1 MPSSAL
7 SVSYAALIFPTLSL
21 PGFSCVIIHFF
32 LFFFL
37 WSASVQKRKFLTPE
51 EVSLLL
57 DTALNGANPERNH
70 CLILMAFLHGFRASE
85 LLRLRLSDIDLHGRR
100 INVARLKNSFS
111 TVHPLIP
118 REVRSLQ
125 AWLRVRKKM
134 ADTGNDWL
142 FISRSGFPLSRQ
154 QFYYLLTRI
163 SHKAGLPV
171 CAHPHMLRHACGY
184 ALADNGA
191 DTRLIQDYLGHRNIR
206 HTVRYTASNAARF
219 GGVWRRKRNRKG
231 QQNDPKCKPAT
242 MTGGK
247 HIRIFTPFVRVLS

>member
-1 MPSSAL
+1 
-7 SVSYAALIFPTLSL
+7 
-21 PGFSCVIIHFF
+21 
-32 LFFFL
+32 
-37 WSASVQKRKFLTPE
+37 
-51 EVSLLL
+51 
-57 DTALNGANPERNH
+57 
-70 CLILMAFLHGFRASE
+70 
-85 LLRLRLSDIDLHGRR
+85 
-100 INVARLKNSFS
+100 
-111 TVHPLIP
+111 
-118 REVRSLQ
+118 
-125 AWLRVRKKM
+125 
-134 ADTGNDWL
+134 
-142 FISRSGFPLSRQ
+142 
-154 QFYYLLTRI
+154 TRI

-219 GGVWRRKRNRKG
+219 GGVWRRKRDRKG

>member
-1 MPSSAL
+1 M
-7 SVSYAALIFPTLSL
+7 
-21 PGFSCVIIHFF
+21 
-32 LFFFL
+32 
-37 WSASVQKRKFLTPE
+37 QKRKFLTPE

-57 DTALNGANPERNH
+57 DAALCGANPERNH
-70 CLILMAFLHGFRASE
+70 CLILMAFLHGFRVSE
-85 LLRLRLSDIDLHGRR
+85 LLRLRLSDIDLHGRQ
-100 INVARLKNSFS
+100 IHVARLKNSFS

-118 REVRSLQ
+118 REVRSLR

-206 HTVRYTASNAARF
+206 HTVRY
-219 GGVWRRKRNRKG
+219 
-231 QQNDPKCKPAT
+231 
-242 MTGGK
+242 
-247 HIRIFTPFVRVLS
+247 